1 MKKNHIDMT
10 IDKSVIVEVSEV
22 DEEEKTEKLDSVSTS
37 QLMNSSKG
45 DPKEQRLQSLKNE
58 ISQTQ

>member
-1 MKKNHIDMT
+1 MKTNHIDMT

-22 DEEEKTEKLDSVSTS
+22 DEEEKTEKLDSANTS

>member
-1 MKKNHIDMT
+1 MKTNHIDMT

-58 ISQTQ
+58 IS

>member
-1 MKKNHIDMT
+1 MT
-10 IDKSVIVEVSEV
+10 IDKIVEVSEV

-37 QLMNSSKG
+37 QHLESTKG

>member
-1 MKKNHIDMT
+1 MKTNHIDMT